1 MKLQPGDSVQDFS
14 LQDTEGKSISL
25 KDLTKEGK
33 AVLLFFPLAFSGVCT
48 EELCNTRDNM
58 KMFNSL
64 NATVA
69 AISIDSFFTL
79 REFKRVNNLN
89 FILLSD
95 FNKEVSKQFNSL
107 YDDYFGMRGVSKRSA
122 FVINMDLEIEYSE
135 VLDDSEQVPDFKAIL
150 RVLSDH
156 G

>member
-14 LQDTEGKSISL
+14 LQDTEGKSVSL

-95 FNKEVSKQFNSL
+95 FNKEVSKQFSSL

-150 RVLSDH
+150 RVLSDK
-156 G
+156 

>member
-156 G
+156 

>member
-1 MKLQPGDSVQDFS
+1 MKLKTGDSVQDFS
-14 LQDTEGKSISL
+14 LQDTEGKSVTL

-95 FNKEVSKQFNSL
+95 FNKEVSKQFSSL

-150 RVLSDH
+150 RVLSDK
-156 G
+156 